1 MRQIILQ
8 YSIFLIM
15 VFAILCVVAYAIF
28 GRKGYSIQ
36 KKNIVQWICPR
47 NNYEFA

>member
-15 VFAILCVVAYAIF
+15 VFAILCVVAYAILL
-28 GRKGYSIQ
+28 KT
-36 KKNIVQWICPR
+36 
-47 NNYEFA
+47 E